1 MNELEQ
7 AIYQKYIVPTKRKRT
22 KAVGIEIELP
32 IVNLD
37 KKPVD
42 FGLVHEMT
50 DEFIDKFGFV
60 KIQRDDD
67 GNIYLAESLETG
79 DGLSYDCS
87 YNTLEFSFG
96 VEENLHRIWER
107 FQAYYS
113 FIQDYFASYHHTL
126 TGMGVNPYREYNRKE
141 PVASERYRMLFHHLS
156 AYPAYGNALLFHS
169 HPDFGMF
176 SCASQV
182 QMDVE
187 EEMLPEV
194 INAFS
199 KLEPLKTL
207 LFANSPWE
215 EVDHDL
221 LCSRDWFWKNSMHGM
236 NLHNV
241 DRYEVEIHTIEELCS
256 YIASMSM
263 YCVERD
269 GKYINFPP
277 LRLEEYLTK
286 EDVEGEYF
294 DGREYQKVAFVPE
307 LADLKYLRSFKFE
320 DLTFRGTVEFRSV
333 CCQPVSEA
341 LTVAAFHAGLME
353 KVSELDQLLE
363 QDQVIYGHGYH
374 AGELRDLFNQKQLP
388 TFVNQ
393 AQVAQLLRQVL
404 DLAKE
409 GLAERG
415 YGEEE
420 FLAPLYRRAD
430 TLSSPAREME
440 NGLHAGKSVE
450 DYIAAY
456 ASLSRQPEWGTSR
469 L

>member
-1 MNELEQ
+1 MKELEQ

-32 IVNLD
+32 IVNLE

-42 FGLVHEMT
+42 FALVHEMT
-50 DEFIDKFGFV
+50 GAFIDRFGFT
-60 KIQRDDD
+60 KTHRDDNGD
-67 GNIYLAESLETG
+67 IYSAESPETG

-96 VEENLHRIWER
+96 VEENLHIIWAR
-107 FQAYYS
+107 FTAYYS
-113 FIQDYFASYHHTL
+113 FVQDYFRPHHHTL
-126 TGMGVNPYREYNRKE
+126 TGMGVNPYREYNKKE

-156 AYPAYGNALLFHS
+156 AYPTYENAILFHT

-194 INAFS
+194 INTFS
-199 KLEPLKTL
+199 KLEPLKAL
-207 LFANSPWE
+207 LFANSTWD
-215 EVDHDL
+215 EVNHEL
-221 LCSRDWFWKNSMHGM
+221 LCSRDWFWKNSMHGI
-236 NLHNV
+236 NPHNV
-241 DRYEVEIHTIEELCS
+241 DMYEVEIHNAEEMCA

-277 LRLEEYLTK
+277 IRLEEYFTSSHI
-286 EDVEGEYF
+286 EGEYF
-294 DGREYQKVAFVPE
+294 DGKEYRKAVFVPQME
-307 LADLKYLRSFKFE
+307 DLAYLRSFKFE

-353 KVSELDQLLE
+353 ELPELKKLLDE
-363 QDQVIYGHGYH
+363 DHVIYGHGYH
-374 AGELRDLFNQKQLP
+374 AGELRALFNQKKLP
-388 TFVNQ
+388 EFVDP
-393 AQVAQLLRQVL
+393 AQVAELLQQVL
-404 DLAKE
+404 HLASDGLAK
-409 GLAERG
+409 RG
-415 YGEEE
+415 HGEEK
-420 FLAPLYRRAD
+420 FLTPLYRRAES
-430 TLSSPAREME
+430 LNSPAREME
-440 NGLHAGKSVE
+440 EGIQSGRSLEG
-450 DYIAAY
+450 YILKY
-456 ASLSRQPEWGTSR
+456 SNL
-469 L
+469 